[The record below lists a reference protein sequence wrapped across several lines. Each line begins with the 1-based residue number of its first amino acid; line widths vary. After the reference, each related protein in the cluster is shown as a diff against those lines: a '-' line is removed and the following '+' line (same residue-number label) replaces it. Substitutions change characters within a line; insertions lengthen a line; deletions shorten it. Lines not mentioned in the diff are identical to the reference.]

1 MQRTFTIPSLCFF
14 FVAMTAF
21 ALIGGSTAPSKVFS
35 ADGKPKTI
43 ANGSV
48 VLADAHPYRH
58 CHNLAKRTYCHKAD
72 RLPQNWPPNTDT
84 PHRGGHEVDGDKDC
98 PLGSDRCLTGPRTSK
113 G

>member
-14 FVAMTAF
+14 SVAVTAF

-48 VLADAHPYRH
+48 VLADAHPYLH
-58 CHNLAKRTYCHKAD
+58 CHNLPKRT
-72 RLPQNWPPNTDT
+72 LP
-84 PHRGGHEVDGDKDC
+84 
-98 PLGSDRCLTGPRTSK
+98 
-113 G
+113 